1 MAQVIEIL
9 KQRVDTI
16 EEINSWLLTTIQS
29 IIKQSTNHLKSVARV
44 MPEFDLHDSSHSVAV
59 LEVIEMLLGDT
70 ADNLSSLELFYIIAS
85 SYLHDCGMAI
95 SDFEKN
101 IMELTEG
108 TDDIYICE
116 DSLKNDGKRCFT
128 YEEAKHFIIQNKN
141 KIYFRYQK
149 NQ

>member
-1 MAQVIEIL
+1 MAKVIEIL
-9 KQRVDTI
+9 KQRVDTT

-29 IIKQSTNHLKSVARV
+29 IIKQSTNHLKGVARV

-141 KIYFRYQK
+141 KIY
-149 NQ
+149 